1 MNTKTKV
8 PLPVLVLGFFVFLAG
23 IYISYTVVTNPSA
36 VVTGFT
42 VDDASDR
49 VIQVMLAGRI
59 VAMVIVL
66 GVALALR
73 SPLLLAFVFLMRVI
87 VEIFD
92 LVASVG
98 YGGFTGQAVAVVIFA
113 FAVLETAALVWLI
126 ARIRAGGASGRV
138 HAAKM
143 TS

>member
-1 MNTKTKV
+1 MNTNIRV
-8 PLPVLVLGFFVFLAG
+8 PLPVLILGIVLFLAG
-23 IYISYTVVTNPSA
+23 IYVAFSVVRNPSA
-36 VVTGFT
+36 VASGFT

-66 GVALALR
+66 GVALAFR
-73 SPLLLAFVFLMRVI
+73 SPLLLALVFLMRLI

-92 LVASVG
+92 LVAFVG
-98 YGGFTGQAVAVVIFA
+98 YQGFTGPAVAVVIFA
-113 FAVLETAALVWLI
+113 VLDATALVWLI

-138 HAAKM
+138 HAAQM